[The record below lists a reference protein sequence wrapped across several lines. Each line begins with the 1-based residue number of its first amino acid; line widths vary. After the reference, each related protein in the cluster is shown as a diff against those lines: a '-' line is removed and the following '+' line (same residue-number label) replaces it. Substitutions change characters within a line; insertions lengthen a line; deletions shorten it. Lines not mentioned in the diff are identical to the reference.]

1 MPEADSKRESSE
13 NDPEH
18 LARLLEIELAQKRAT
33 WKNTSA
39 RYSKIRTASLLFLL
53 LVVIGS
59 ILAFVLF
66 FSRVNEERAN
76 RPAAIAATPSP

>member
-1 MPEADSKRESSE
+1 MPEADSKRESPE

-39 RYSKIRTASLLFLL
+39 RYSKIRTASFFFLFL
-53 LVVIGS
+53 VVVGS
-59 ILAFVLF
+59 LLAFFLF
-66 FSRVNEERAN
+66 FSRMNEERAN
-76 RPAAIAATPSP
+76 RPAKTEAAPPH